1 MSLSNTN
8 HNYSAAYR
16 QSSGPMFITAWLGRY
31 RRLLMLGAISAI
43 GVTIAGLYLL
53 QKPATS
59 INTTNSPR
67 DSTVQTPAGIPLP
80 EAKQNISPTVPTEA
94 TNSDTSASIHV
105 LSVGDTTTASA
116 EINGQPIEIPSNETG
131 AITTTI
137 EDDAGTQSEIR
148 IEFNNSNSGS
158 GSSHSYSTSS
168 TSSVNIS
175 ASSDHGMPRASSRS
189 YGR

>member
-16 QSSGPMFITAWLGRY
+16 QSSGRVFITAWLGRY

-43 GVTIAGLYLL
+43 SVTIAGLYLL
-53 QKPATS
+53 QKPTAS
-59 INTTNSPR
+59 INTMNSPR
-67 DSTVQTPAGIPLP
+67 DSTVQTPAGSPAP
-80 EAKQNISPTVPTEA
+80 EPEQNISPTVPTEV
-94 TNSDTSASIHV
+94 TSSDTSASIHM

-131 AITTTI
+131 SITTTV

-168 TSSVNIS
+168 VNIS
-175 ASSDHGMPRASSRS
+175 ASSDHGMPQASSRS